1 MGRYAIIIDLVA
13 LMKLLFQYL
22 QEKVDNLV
30 FKENKA
36 TATVSAHINR
46 EFVFLDSS
54 KDSSGSIT
62 FELTDTLGKK
72 KKLPV
77 DCCPGQYR
85 IMLLLLLFRHA
96 PGRKVKLEPFGSLG
110 GERGLSHHPEG

>member
-62 FELTDTLGKK
+62 FELTDTLGKRK
-72 KKLPV
+72 KIESR
-77 DCCPGQYR
+77 DCCP
-85 IMLLLLLFRHA
+85 ILNNNMLLLSRHA
-96 PGRKVKLEPFGSLG
+96 LGRKVELEPFGPLG
-110 GERGLSHHPEG
+110 GERGLSCHPEG